1 MRGVVL
7 DFVGLLLLGWG
18 IQIVVGAAFG
28 TLWAWE
34 VRLRDAIV
42 RRVRPEPPATV
53 MPLRRPVEQ
62 VAADVRRLR
71 AAFRRDGLRFAKW
84 EGTRL
89 AYDAALSEAA
99 DTLEIT
105 HLLALLPPGVER
117 DNERARVERLLEQ
130 TGLLPSSDAA

>member
-7 DFVGLLLLGWG
+7 DFVGLLLLCWG

-34 VRLRDAIV
+34 VRVRDAIV
-42 RRVRPEPPATV
+42 RRFRPEPIAAV
-53 MPLRRPVEQ
+53 VPLRRPVEQ

-71 AAFRRDGLRFAKW
+71 AAFRREGLRFAKW
-84 EGTRL
+84 EGTRR
-89 AYDAALSEAA
+89 AYDAALAEAA

-105 HLLALLPPGVER
+105 HLLAVLPPGVER
-117 DNERARVERLLEQ
+117 DRERARIERLLEE